1 MRFSMTLLRA
11 LALLPILSIPAFAKP
26 LKITEVTASSTYP
39 EEKGRTYEPKNVKDQ
54 KLSTSWFE
62 GVDGGGLGSSIELTL
77 EGTQSVSAV
86 RIWNGDWITAD
97 LWKRENRMQ
106 DIEIETS
113 DGTKYPF
120 KLKDEMAMETLTFPS
135 AVTTSS
141 IKIRYKTIYRGSTF
155 NDTGIS
161 EIRCSTTHR
170 RRRCRCPPTRH
181 RARTRRTPTA
191 TTVPKPRRR
200 HDRLALVR
208 EREDRRHGR
217 VGAVHVQLVAH
228 VAGHVDPERQHVE
241 LPLFMSG
248 SHATGVTLTFSD
260 GTTQQIPL
268 KSSINNQLVPLGGKS
283 TSSVKV
289 AVTGVSKGQDTSN
302 SDPLLQR
309 DQLRRVT
316 PGFAAARLSR
326 SVGPGTRSPGPP

>member
-1 MRFSMTLLRA
+1 MRFSTTLLRA
-11 LALLPILSIPAFAKP
+11 LALLPILSMPASAKP
-26 LKITEVTASSTYP
+26 LKITDVTASSTYP

-54 KLSTSWFE
+54 KLSTAWFE
-62 GVDGGGLGSSIELTL
+62 GVDGGGLGAWIELTL
-77 EGTQSVSAV
+77 EGTQTVSAV

-120 KLKDEMAMETLTFPS
+120 KLKDEMAVQTLTFPT

-141 IKIRYKTIYRGSTF
+141 IRIRFKTIFRGSTF

-161 EIRCSTTHR
+161 EIQVLDATPSKTVAVSGYTASSTYPADSDGDYGPDNLGDGMIDSLWCENAKTDG
-170 RRRCRCPPTRH
+170 TG
-181 RARTRRTPTA
+181 
-191 TTVPKPRRR
+191 
-200 HDRLALVR
+200 
-208 EREDRRHGR
+208 EW
-217 VGAVHVQLVAH
+217 VQFTFASSHTLQ
-228 VAGHVDPERQHVE
+228 GMSIRNGNTSS

-268 KSSINNQLVPLGGKS
+268 TSSINDQLVPLGGKS

-302 SDPLLQR
+302 ADLCFSEISF
-309 DQLRRVT
+309 VE
-316 PGFAAARLSR
+316 
-326 SVGPGTRSPGPP
+326 

>member
-1 MRFSMTLLRA
+1 MRFSTTLLRA
-11 LALLPILSIPAFAKP
+11 LTLLPILSLPASAKP
-26 LKITEVTASSTYP
+26 LKITDVTASSTYP

-62 GVDGGGLGSSIELTL
+62 GVDGGGLGSWIELTL

-120 KLKDEMAMETLTFPS
+120 KLKDEMAAETLTFPS

-141 IKIRYKTIYRGSTF
+141 IRIRYKTIFRGSTF

-161 EIRCSTTHR
+161 EIQVLDN
-170 RRRCRCPPTRH
+170 
-181 RARTRRTPTA
+181 TPSK
-191 TTVPKPRRR
+191 TVPVSGYTASSTYPADADGDYGPDNLGDGMIDSLWCENAKT
-200 HDRLALVR
+200 DGTG
-208 EREDRRHGR
+208 EW
-217 VGAVHVQLVAH
+217 VQFTFGSSHTLQ
-228 VAGHVDPERQHVE
+228 GMSIRNGNTSS

-268 KSSINNQLVPLGGKS
+268 KSSINDQLVPLGGKS

-289 AVTGVSKGQDTSN
+289 TVTGVSKGQDTSN
-302 SDPLLQR
+302 TDLCFSEISF
-309 DQLRRVT
+309 T
-316 PGFAAARLSR
+316 E
-326 SVGPGTRSPGPP
+326 